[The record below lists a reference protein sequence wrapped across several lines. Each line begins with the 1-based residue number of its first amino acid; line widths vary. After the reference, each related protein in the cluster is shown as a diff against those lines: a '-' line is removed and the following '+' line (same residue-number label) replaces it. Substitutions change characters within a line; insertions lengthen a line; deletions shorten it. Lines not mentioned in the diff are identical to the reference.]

1 MPVNQPLNAMFL
13 HDVNDRLGIHI
24 HNFHRLAAV
33 GRFAVGTHSGGDT
46 AADKQRQGQKQALDP
61 GIVNFRA
68 KRQIACIVGAEGVA
82 VHNQHFAPVEVEKLL
97 FRQQGHRAFVG
108 KALADEN
115 YRIIEKKYLN
125 QLALIVDIMDA
136 SNSKLEAE
144 LKYTNAEINIVYAYY
159 KLLKETGKI

>member
-33 GRFAVGTHSGGDT
+33 GRFAVGAHSGGDT

-82 VHNQHFAPVEVEKLL
+82 VHNQHLAPVEVEKLL

-108 KALADEN
+108 KALADEKVAVAVK
-115 YRIIEKKYLN
+115 EV
-125 QLALIVDIMDA
+125 AGDA
-136 SNSKLEAE
+136 GIGQRFER
-144 LKYTNAEINIVYAYY
+144 
-159 KLLKETGKI
+159 